1 MARNATTYTL
11 VIDGTATDFVR
22 STKATV
28 IKEADARIAAKDG
41 YKAEV
46 VTSGGKTVH
55 TVSRRK
61 ITKFTRPFT
70 KVIDVPEDLADLVPA
85 GYAAA
90 YARYRNGAIVLRRE
104 SDIVEDPSRY
114 AVISIVARS
123 IAGYAATTRD
133 AGQIMKSLK
142 K

>member
-1 MARNATTYTL
+1 MATTYAL
-11 VIDGTATDFVR
+11 VIDGTTTDFVR

-28 IKEADARIAAKDG
+28 VKEADNRIARREG
-41 YKAEV
+41 YKAQV
-46 VTSGGKTVH
+46 VTSGGKVVH

-61 ITKFTRPFT
+61 ITKFTPPYT
-70 KVIDVPEDLADLVPA
+70 KVIEVPEDLKDLVPA

-114 AVISIVARS
+114 AVISIVAKS